1 MRFGAKIVD
10 AHPVVERGAL
20 RSLIEQA
27 STGAQADAVAEL
39 RHRFR
44 RLKQNG
50 VAVEDQR
57 AVDFLEVLPAN
68 DRVDQARLARA
79 AMEKAK

>member
-1 MRFGAKIVD
+1 LRFGAKIVD

-44 RLKQNG
+44 RLEQNG

-68 DRVDQARLARA
+68 DRVDRRARGEDLRA
-79 AMEKAK
+79 AP